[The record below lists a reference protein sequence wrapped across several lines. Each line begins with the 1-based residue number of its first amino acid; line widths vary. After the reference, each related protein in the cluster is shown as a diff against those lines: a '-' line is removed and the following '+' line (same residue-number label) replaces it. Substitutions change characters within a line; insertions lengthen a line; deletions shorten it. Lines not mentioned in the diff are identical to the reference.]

1 MIRWSDELEARWR
14 QLAEDVLSGMK
25 EWRQAHPKATLREIE
40 TALDAKLA
48 RVRARLL
55 EDVALASQA
64 ADLVGSGDRAIC
76 PECGQPLEARGQH
89 ERTLTTTGDQEVVL
103 SRSYAACPACGAGLF
118 PPR

>member
-14 QLAEDVLSGMK
+14 QLAEGVLSGMK
-25 EWRQAHPKATLREIE
+25 EWRQAHPRATLREIE
-40 TALDAKLA
+40 TVLDEKLA
-48 RVRARLL
+48 KVRARML
-55 EDVALASQA
+55 EDVALASPA
-64 ADLVGSGDRAIC
+64 ADLVGGGDRAVC
-76 PECGQPLEARGQH
+76 PECGREMEAHGRQ